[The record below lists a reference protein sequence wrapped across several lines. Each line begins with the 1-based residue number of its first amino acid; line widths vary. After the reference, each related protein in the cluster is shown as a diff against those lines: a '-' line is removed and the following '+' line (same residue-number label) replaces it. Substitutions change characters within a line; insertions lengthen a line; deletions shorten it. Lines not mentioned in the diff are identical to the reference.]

1 VEANRNNE
9 TGNTGSPGV
18 SDQAQQDREPIRILV
33 ADDDPVSRHL
43 VEKILTRFGHT
54 PLVAK
59 NGEEAWRMLRESQAQ
74 LVVADWMMP
83 KIDGLELCRR
93 VRSGDYPGYVYI
105 ILLTSKH
112 EKTDVVRGMEAGA
125 NDYLVKPFDADE
137 LWARI
142 RAGERI
148 VRLEQ
153 ELAERNRLLEERN
166 AELDRISRTDP
177 LMGIGNRRSFEDDI
191 VDVHMRSVRYARP
204 YAIAIYDLD
213 HFKTYN
219 DTCGH
224 EFGDQI
230 LRDVAITISE
240 AIRSSDGVYRYGGE
254 EIVVVMPEVELEEA
268 VQSVERITAAIREA
282 QIGRMKDGPLQ
293 AITIS
298 CGVSAWSAKL
308 EGAADWKDVLE
319 TSDSALYM
327 AKASGRNCVMS
338 LPCKIRSLPRETTVP
353 AENEQGQEE
362 KRAQTG

>member
-1 VEANRNNE
+1 
-9 TGNTGSPGV
+9 
-18 SDQAQQDREPIRILV
+18 V

-43 VEKILTRFGHT
+43 VEKILARFGHD

-59 NGEEAWRMLRESQAQ
+59 DGEEAWKILKESRPQ

-83 KIDGLELCRR
+83 EINGLELCRR
-93 VRSGDYPGYVYI
+93 VKSGDYPGYVYI

-112 EKTDVVRGMEAGA
+112 DKTDVVRGMDAGA

-177 LMGIGNRRSFEDDI
+177 LMEIGNRRSFEDDI
-191 VDVHMRSVRYARP
+191 VKVHMRSVRYGRS

-230 LRDVAITISE
+230 LRDVATTVSG
-240 AIRSSDGVYRYGGE
+240 AIRKSDSVYRYGGE
-254 EIVVVMPEVELEEA
+254 EIVVVMPEVDLNEA

-282 QIGRMKDGPLQ
+282 EIGKTKDGPLQ

-298 CGVSAWSAKL
+298 CGVCAWSSELA
-308 EGAADWKDVLE
+308 GRADWKDVLE

-338 LPCKIRSLPRETTVP
+338 LPCKTRSLRSK
-353 AENEQGQEE
+353 AEVSAEDNDLEE
-362 KRAQTG
+362 GKAQTG